1 MIDYKSIAID
11 AIRNLAISQDRQ
23 ELAQLD
29 RDATIRVRDE
39 IDREEKLHEAR
50 EGNAL

>member
-1 MIDYKSIAID
+1 MIDYKAIAID

-29 RDATIRVRDE
+29 RDETIRVCAE
-39 IDREEKLHEAR
+39 IEREAQMQEAR
-50 EGNAL
+50 EGNAF